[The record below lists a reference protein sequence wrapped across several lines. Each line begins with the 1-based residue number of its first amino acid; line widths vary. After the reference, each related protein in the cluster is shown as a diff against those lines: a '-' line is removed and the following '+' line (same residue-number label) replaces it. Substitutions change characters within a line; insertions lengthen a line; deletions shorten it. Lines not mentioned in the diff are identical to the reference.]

1 MVCSQAVK
9 EEGLWSFEASEEV
22 LKRQQSIVSD
32 FCQQIHF
39 KLGKRIQ
46 QFYQQILAIVQ
57 SRSDSD
63 GSWDKS
69 IAVDIAA
76 VARQVKEWMN
86 SQPGKQGD
94 EALGFLTK
102 LRYFTHIR
110 NLLNSLVEASVKEAY
125 FTRISSFLEIFQEQL
140 KKQMAQELA
149 QKKGRQKRLLAVRK
163 KHKETINFGDLHQYA
178 KSVLSSLEATGSAD
192 WKQVSVALAKPQAR
206 RRQEPFA
213 TGFYNGRN
221 SSCNH

>member
-1 MVCSQAVK
+1 MAVSETVI
-9 EEGLWSFEASEEV
+9 EEKLWSFEVSEEV
-22 LKRQQSIVSD
+22 LKRQQLIVTD

-69 IAVDIAA
+69 ILIDIAA

-102 LRYFTHIR
+102 LRYFTHIC

-125 FTRISSFLEIFQEQL
+125 FPRISSFLEILLARL
-140 KKQMAQELA
+140 KTQMAQELA

-178 KSVLSSLEATGSAD
+178 LEVLSNLERIDAGD
-192 WKQVSVALAKPQAR
+192 WKQVSVALAI
-206 RRQEPFA
+206 A

-221 SSCNH
+221 PPCSH